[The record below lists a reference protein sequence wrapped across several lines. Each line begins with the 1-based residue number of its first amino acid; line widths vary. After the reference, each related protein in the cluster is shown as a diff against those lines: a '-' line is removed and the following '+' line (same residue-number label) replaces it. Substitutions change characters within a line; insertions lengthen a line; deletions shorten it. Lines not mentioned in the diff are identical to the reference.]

1 MMCIA
6 CEQEA
11 MWFAYL
17 QRKGLITADGYLV
30 EQPPSLFAADP
41 VEPIPFPEEM
51 RQEAPSAPTAKNK
64 LSSDDPTASAADLKF
79 LQTSRKP
86 E

>member
-1 MMCIA
+1 MCMA
-6 CEQEA
+6 CEQDA

-17 QRKGLITADGYLV
+17 QRKGLITPDGYLV
-30 EQPPSLFAADP
+30 EQPPSLFAAKPAEPAP
-41 VEPIPFPEEM
+41 VAEEVKQETPPEPAE
-51 RQEAPSAPTAKNK
+51 KNK
-64 LSSDDPTASAADLKF
+64 FSCDDPTVSAADLNF